1 MKAERNL
8 RSLNKS
14 LLSFL
19 FILLTSQL
27 ITNKLNATNYY
38 ISASGDDGAD
48 GLTPATAWQ
57 SIAKVNNSFSLLPV
71 GSTFYFNRGDTFYGT
86 ITINKSGTS
95 GSPITLSAYGTGAKP
110 IITGFTTITS
120 GWTNEGGG
128 IYSKSISTSIL
139 TNMVTIDGKQVGMG
153 RYPDTGFLTYESAA
167 TNKSITDNELG
178 ASPDWTG
185 AGIAIRKNN
194 WTLDRGTITS
204 HVGTLLTYSDLGSGS
219 NATAGFGYFIMND
232 KRTLTSYG
240 EWYHDPVSRKFYM
253 YFGAVDPNTKVV
265 QVALLN
271 NIIYNSGGYDYITV
285 DNLNITGAINNALYL
300 TSADDFCNILNCD
313 ISFCGNNGIDLG
325 SGTNC
330 IVDNNTIRD
339 CNSNGIYSNYGF
351 LSTITNNTITNIGII
366 TGQSNYKQGI
376 EGIYLPGNGGVIS
389 YNTIKKV
396 GYNGISLRYTGGST
410 VSYNYID
417 SVCLVLND
425 GGGIYM
431 SNTITSP
438 RIIDHNIITN
448 AIGNVSGT
456 PGYGSSAEG
465 IYLDE
470 YSSSVVV
477 TNNTVANSGNSG
489 IKLHK
494 AHNDIITDNTTFN
507 CGTGMDIQNSNVIT
521 DYIHD
526 ISLRRNIFF
535 AKMPNQFAIYFHTK
549 YDDNITL
556 FGIADSNYYVRP
568 MDDNQTIKVSQPTLG
583 LKYMS
588 LESWQAFS
596 LQDAHSKKSPITLT
610 NANDIR
616 FEYNV
621 TKSPTT
627 ISLAGKYITADSKIY
642 DGSITLQPYTSAVLM
657 KYNNT
662 DVESQLAN
670 SKGIKI
676 YPNPVSN
683 QFSIEVEGNN
693 VNHNFEIVSSTGQ
706 LVLNGKISDKTV
718 VDSSNLNSGIYFVK
732 IDRGSDIAFTKI
744 IKL

>member
-1 MKAERNL
+1 MKAKRNL
-8 RSLNKS
+8 RSLNTS

-19 FILLTSQL
+19 CILLISL
-27 ITNKLNATNYY
+27 LLTNKLHATNYY
-38 ISASGDDGAD
+38 ISVSGDDGAD

-57 SIAKVNNSFSLLPV
+57 SIAKVNNSFSLLAA

-95 GSPITLSAYGTGAKP
+95 GSPITLSAYGTGPKP

-139 TNMVTIDGKQVGMG
+139 TNMVTMDGKQVGMG
-153 RYPDTGFLTYESAA
+153 RYPDNGFLSYESAA

-204 HVGTLLTYSDLGSGS
+204 HVGTLLTYSDLGTGS

-285 DNLNITGAINNALYL
+285 DNLNITGAINNAVYL
-300 TSADDFCNILNCD
+300 TSADDFCNIQNCD
-313 ISFCGNNGIDLG
+313 ISNCGNNGIDLG
-325 SGTNC
+325 TGTNC

-339 CNSNGIYSNYGF
+339 CNSNGIYCNYGF

-389 YNTIKKV
+389 YNTIRKV
-396 GYNGISLRYTGGST
+396 GYNGITLRYSGGST

-489 IKLHK
+489 YKFHK
-494 AHNDIITDNTTFN
+494 AHNDIVTDNTAYN
-507 CGTGMDIQNSNVIT
+507 CQTGIDLQNSSVIT

-535 AKMPNQFAIYFHTK
+535 PKTASQNALYFHTT

-556 FGIADSNYYVRP
+556 FGIADSNYYARP
-568 MDDNQTIKVSQPTLG
+568 LDDNQIIKVSQPTSG
-583 LKYMS
+583 VKYMN
-588 LESWQAFS
+588 LASWQAFS
-596 LQDAHSKKSPITLT
+596 LQDVHSKKSPITLT

-642 DGSITLQPYTSAVLM
+642 DGSITLQPYTSAVLI

-662 DVESQLAN
+662 AVESQPADN
-670 SKGIKI
+670 KGIKI

-693 VNHNFEIVSSTGQ
+693 INHNFEIVSSTGQ
-706 LVLNGKISDKTV
+706 LVLNGKIYDKTV

-732 IDRGSDIAFTKI
+732 IDKGSNFGIKKF